1 MAESTSRGW
10 SFARILLVTAVV
22 GIVAG
27 TLLGRFSQPDVEP
40 EVAAEEE
47 IRRIM
52 PRGEPSNSADPM
64 APEPA
69 SLRGIPPY
77 PGVYPRRM
85 LRSGV
90 AGGPA
95 SISWFATDD
104 STAAVLDFYERAF
117 VAEGRR
123 PVAHRMSADMG
134 YVAWLEELPDAGLGG
149 GVLHMI
155 SAMKQFSQTYVLVSA
170 SRPDLAFSNR
180 PRLPEGLELPP
191 ASTSP
196 QIVDMG
202 ESKFASQ
209 VIYSRTMNTTP
220 GDVVS
225 FFERQF
231 KDRGFTVTETS
242 SSAAQASIT
251 GQKNG
256 STVVVAARLEGGHSS
271 IVLTYERAGTDQPQ
285 EEKR

>member
-1 MAESTSRGW
+1 MSESTRKGL
-10 SFARILLVTAVV
+10 SFAKVLLLTAVV
-22 GIVAG
+22 GIAGG
-27 TLLGRFSQPDVEP
+27 TLLGRFTQP
-40 EVAAEEE
+40 EVNPEELAEEE

-52 PRGEPSNSADPM
+52 PRGEPANAPDPM

-85 LRSGV
+85 LRSGN

-104 STAAVLDFYERAF
+104 PTAVVLDYYERAF
-117 VAEGRR
+117 AAEGRH
-123 PVAHRMSADMG
+123 PISGKLSDDMG
-134 YVAWLEELPDAGLGG
+134 YVAWLEELPDSGTAG

-155 SAMKQFSQTYVLVSA
+155 SAMKQYRQTYVLVSA
-170 SRPDLAFSNR
+170 SRPDLALANR

-196 QIVDMG
+196 QVVDMG
-202 ESKFASQ
+202 ETNFANQ
-209 VIYSRTMNTTP
+209 VVYSRTLNTTP
-220 GDVVS
+220 ADVVS
-225 FFERQF
+225 FYERQF
-231 KDRGFTVTETS
+231 KERGFTVTDSS

-251 GQKNG
+251 GLKEG
-256 STVVVAARLEGGHSS
+256 TTVVVAARSEGGHSS
-271 IVLTYERAGTDQPQ
+271 VVLTYERRGGSAPQ